1 MNNPILPSIKAM
13 SQAVDIVLSSRH
25 SDNKIAATLF
35 KDEESLSKT
44 NDWPSIILD
53 RIGIE
58 GRIGDS
64 SGTIHAEVNCLNHSN
79 FPTEGASL
87 AITDPCCPNC
97 AKCIAEAGI
106 KFVYIDHKGFEKDF
120 AVRRG
125 DEFQDM
131 SLRILAH
138 AGVSLYEVI
147 RKENKIRLL
156 YEPDE
161 GYIPPEDNPIEIR
174 PCRAP
179 LSTDTLLHT
188 AKLVKVKHERWGC
201 ALATD
206 AQGKLWTL
214 VASAH
219 PAIGSIQSDIR
230 KTDGKYD
237 FILEPMN
244 RILMGAARK
253 GLKISRDHIWCSV
266 LPSPREMV
274 NLIGY
279 GVQKIYIG
287 DLNAAKK
294 PASQS
299 ARETLEA
306 SSIMNFEEMK
316 L

>member
-1 MNNPILPSIKAM
+1 MTDPFHSMQL
-13 SQAVDIVLSSRH
+13 AVDIVLSSRH
-25 SDNKIAATLF
+25 PENKVAATVF
-35 KDEESLSKT
+35 KDGNSLSKT
-44 NDWPSIILD
+44 NDWPPTILEKLGQD
-53 RIGIE
+53 A
-58 GRIGDS
+58 RIGDS
-64 SGTIHAEVNCLNHSN
+64 SGTVHAEVNCLTHLT
-79 FPTEGASL
+79 FPSESASL

-106 KFVYIDHKGFEKDF
+106 TSVYIDHKGFEKDF

-156 YEPDE
+156 YEPPKD
-161 GYIPPEDNPIEIR
+161 YIPPEDNPIEIR
-174 PCRAP
+174 PCRAQ
-179 LSTDTLLHT
+179 LCDDTLLQT

-206 AQGKLWTL
+206 SHGKLWTL

-219 PAIGSIQSDIR
+219 PAIGHTQDDFY

-244 RILMGAARK
+244 RILMGSARK
-253 GLKISRDHIWCSV
+253 GLKISQNHIWCSV

-274 NLIGY
+274 NLVGY
-279 GVQKIYIG
+279 GVRKIYIG
-287 DLNAAKK
+287 DLNTAKK
-294 PASQS
+294 PVSLASK
-299 ARETLEA
+299 ETLEA
-306 SSIMNFEEMK
+306 NQIIIFEEMR

>member
-1 MNNPILPSIKAM
+1 MTDPIHSMQL
-13 SQAVDIVLSSRH
+13 AVDIVLSSRH
-25 SDNKIAATLF
+25 PENKIAATLF
-35 KDEESLSKT
+35 KDGASLSKT
-44 NDWPSIILD
+44 NDWPAIILEKLGQD
-53 RIGIE
+53 A
-58 GRIGDS
+58 RIGDS
-64 SGTIHAEVNCLNHSN
+64 SGTIHAEVNCLTHAT
-79 FPTEGASL
+79 FPSEGASL
-87 AITDPCCPNC
+87 SITDPCCPNC

-106 KFVYIDHKGFEKDF
+106 KSVYIDHKGFEKDF

-147 RKENKIRLL
+147 RKENKIRLI
-156 YEPDE
+156 YEPDID
-161 GYIPPEDNPIEIR
+161 YIPPEDNPIEIR
-174 PCRAP
+174 PTRAA
-179 LSTDTLLHT
+179 LNAATLLQT

-206 AQGKLWTL
+206 THGKLWTL
-214 VASAH
+214 VASTH
-219 PAIGSIQSDIR
+219 PAIGYTQRDMN

-253 GLKISRDHIWCSV
+253 GLKISCDHIWCSV

-274 NLIGY
+274 NLVGY
-279 GVQKIYIG
+279 GVQKLYLG
-287 DLNAAKK
+287 DLENSKK
-294 PASQS
+294 PVSLLS
-299 ARETLEA
+299 KETLQTNQ
-306 SSIMNFEEMK
+306 IMMFEEMK

>member
-1 MNNPILPSIKAM
+1 MNDPFHSMQL
-13 SQAVDIVLSSRH
+13 AVDIVLSSRH
-25 SDNKIAATLF
+25 PENKVAATLF
-35 KDEESLSKT
+35 TDNAIISKT
-44 NDWPSIILD
+44 NDWPPAILD
-53 RIGIE
+53 KLGTE
-58 GRIGDS
+58 TRIGDS
-64 SGTIHAEVNCLNHSN
+64 SGTIHAEVNCLTHLTFAS
-79 FPTEGASL
+79 EGAHL

-97 AKCIAEAGI
+97 AKCIAEAGV
-106 KFVYIDHKGFEKDF
+106 KSVYIDHKGFEKDF

-147 RKENKIRLL
+147 RKEKKIRLL
-156 YEPDE
+156 YQPED

-179 LSTDTLLHT
+179 LSFSTLLQT
-188 AKLVKVKHERWGC
+188 ARLVRVKHERWGC

-206 AQGKLWTL
+206 PHGKLWTL
-214 VASAH
+214 VASTH
-219 PAIGSIQSDIR
+219 PAIGYTQNDIY

-237 FILEPMN
+237 FILEPVN

-253 GLKISRDHIWCSV
+253 GLKISPDHIWCSV

-274 NLIGY
+274 NLVGY
-279 GVQKIYIG
+279 GVRKIHIG
-287 DLNAAKK
+287 DLNVAKK
-294 PASQS
+294 PASLS
-299 ARETLEA
+299 SKELLETTE
-306 SSIMNFEEMK
+306 IMAFEEMR

>member
-1 MNNPILPSIKAM
+1 MTDPIHSMQL
-13 SQAVDIVLSSRH
+13 AVDIVLSSPH
-25 SDNKIAATLF
+25 PENKIAATIF
-35 KDEESLSKT
+35 KNGASLSKT
-44 NDWPSIILD
+44 NDWPPIILEKMGRD
-53 RIGIE
+53 S
-58 GRIGDS
+58 RIGDS
-64 SGTIHAEVNCLNHSN
+64 SGTIHAEVNCLTHSL
-79 FPTEGASL
+79 FSSEGASL

-106 KFVYIDHKGFEKDF
+106 KSVYIDHKGFEKDF
-120 AVRRG
+120 MVRRG

-138 AGVSLYEVI
+138 AGISIYEVI

-156 YEPDE
+156 YEPSAD
-161 GYIPPEDNPIEIR
+161 YIPPEDNPIEIR

-179 LSTDTLLHT
+179 LTDATLLQT

-206 AQGKLWTL
+206 PQGKLWTL

-219 PAIGSIQSDIR
+219 PAIGSTPNDIQRI
-230 KTDGKYD
+230 DGKYD
-237 FILEPMN
+237 FILEPIN
-244 RILMGAARK
+244 RILMGASRK

-274 NLIGY
+274 NLVGC
-279 GVQKIYIG
+279 GFQKIYVG
-287 DLNAAKK
+287 DLSNSKK
-294 PASQS
+294 LASQMS
-299 ARETLEA
+299 RETLE
-306 SSIMNFEEMK
+306 SNGIITFEEMK